1 MGNGSLNLELRLKYP
16 PSCNGGY
23 SLVLIKSLDEEGTS
37 PLKLVSR
44 EAMRP
49 NHDDNL
55 GGKSSW
61 LSSHYPKRSI
71 APTGANQSGRQP
83 RSILN
88 VGRDH
93 AITSAR
99 SGRDTSPQAWANRA
113 TVIA

>member
-49 NHDDNL
+49 NHDDN
-55 GGKSSW
+55 
-61 LSSHYPKRSI
+61 R
-71 APTGANQSGRQP
+71 P
-83 RSILN
+83 RGYRIDLLTKLTMVSF
-88 VGRDH
+88 
-93 AITSAR
+93 
-99 SGRDTSPQAWANRA
+99 
-113 TVIA
+113 